1 MLTRRDYS
9 RGLCLVL
16 ALSFGAAW
24 PVQAQTGL
32 SPSQLHERQRNSELD
47 MEQRLDRLAEDQW
60 QREFSRGTERSF
72 DALRLEQKLKDLE
85 ASILQKLKAR
95 EAIIM
100 ERLDLL
106 EWRQALD
113 REQACIERHR
123 NDPDPRP
130 LEALCPPARRK

>member
-1 MLTRRDYS
+1 
-9 RGLCLVL
+9 
-16 ALSFGAAW
+16 
-24 PVQAQTGL
+24 
-32 SPSQLHERQRNSELD
+32 

-60 QREFSRGTERSF
+60 QREFSRDTERSF

-95 EAIIM
+95 ETIIM

-106 EWRQALD
+106 EWNQALD

-123 NDPDPRP
+123 DGPDPRP
-130 LEALCPPARRK
+130 LEVLCPPARRK